1 MIQPVI
7 VGQAYKPFTDGTT
20 WNGGGTSLTS
30 LTINFTAE
38 SGYSFIDK
46 DVAIVATNNNIYPT
60 GSGWTQLVDGATSGS
75 MDIWTKQ
82 GSGGATDFNS
92 SWESSSGGQSL
103 FFGGMQG
110 IVLRTPFGS
119 DGIYFDGSV
128 AENVYSVSCTSN
140 PTTRPA
146 VARSVFEDS
155 EFYYRIDADYVYES
169 SGSYYSNDYTYS
181 SGTTF
186 NASSNYSAN
195 TSEFLNSAPAVIG
208 FTLFSSSDMAGQ
220 AMNFN
225 PINYY
230 GGVGSIANFVKR
242 VLWVRGFNPTSQGM
256 ML

>member
-7 VGQAYKPFTDGTT
+7 VGSAFKPFTDGET
-20 WNGGGTSLTS
+20 WNGGGTALTS

-60 GSGWTQLVDGATSGS
+60 GSGWTQLVDGATGGS

-92 SWESSSGGQSL
+92 SWESSSGGSSL
-103 FFGGMQG
+103 FYGGMQG

-119 DGIYFDGSV
+119 DGIYFDSAV
-128 AENVYSVSCTSN
+128 AENNYSVSCTSN

-169 SGSYYSNDYTYS
+169 SGSYYQDDYSYS

-186 NASSNYSAN
+186 NISSNYSAN
-195 TSEFLNSAPAVIG
+195 TSAFLNSPPAVIG
-208 FTLFSSSDMAGQ
+208 LTLFSSSDMAGQ
-220 AMNFN
+220 AMTFY

-230 GGVGSIANFVKR
+230 GGVSSVANFVKR
-242 VLWVRGFNPTSQGM
+242 VLWVRGWNPTSQSM
-256 ML
+256 FL